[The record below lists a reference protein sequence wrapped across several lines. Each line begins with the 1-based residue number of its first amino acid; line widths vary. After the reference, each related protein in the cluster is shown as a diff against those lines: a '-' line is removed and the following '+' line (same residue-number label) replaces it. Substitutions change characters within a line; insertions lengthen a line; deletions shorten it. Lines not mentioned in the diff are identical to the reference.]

1 MLKQWYLKKGNSK
14 ITLALIWALSLI
26 SSCTYSVIL
35 SSVFMIQY
43 LLILHRLH
51 NACNSFKIAL
61 QYFPMH
67 ENLAVE
73 LINDHYAILLI
84 EQILAWVV
92 GRWNVCSGSP
102 CEWLWLVVPGPSSN
116 HTLLYVNESR
126 LWGVPAEDRLSCVQK
141 HEKHMQTT
149 EPVSLA
155 KSYRCTDT
163 SVQTIKCR
171 FHYACMHLPVNSL
184 GV

>member
-1 MLKQWYLKKGNSK
+1 M
-14 ITLALIWALSLI
+14 
-26 SSCTYSVIL
+26 YSVLL

-73 LINDHYAILLI
+73 LISAILLI

-102 CEWLWLVVPGPSSN
+102 CEWLGLVVPGPSSN

-141 HEKHMQTT
+141 HEKHTQTT

-163 SVQTIKCR
+163 SVQTIKCK